1 MPITSDSL
9 ALEHKRPANETSGLG
24 LAENPWGLI
33 GCNGPALLED
43 SIYILRI
50 KRFFFQQFRGDPL

>member
-9 ALEHKRPANETSGLG
+9 ALEQKRSVNETSG
-24 LAENPWGLI
+24 LAENPWGLVER
-33 GCNGPALLED
+33 NGPALLED
-43 SIYILRI
+43 SINILRI